1 MIVHDTTT
9 IKLFRLLLPFFLLLH
24 KVTTMFLLLRLLLF
38 LLLHEATIVRYVL
51 SFV

>member
-9 IKLFRLLLPFFLLLH
+9 IKLFRLLIPFFLLLH
-24 KVTTMFLLLRLLLF
+24 KVTTMFLLLRLLL
-38 LLLHEATIVRYVL
+38 LHEATTVRYVL